1 MDLLSPPFLL
11 RTPWEDICL
20 SLRQKA
26 VPGEHRVFGVCV
38 FCLGGGPALQSSAVY
53 VRFFLLCLSIPQL
66 PVDARLVEA
75 SHSEKT
81 GLSFAAFKS
90 YLPPSC
96 PRGLVAAG
104 KTWGSACQ
112 LCQGLCGLFPN
123 YPNAG
128 MKVCGPLPLR
138 HCCTTVAAEG
148 MGRCR

>member
-1 MDLLSPPFLL
+1 MPFPKAESCAWWAQGFWSMCFLPWWWTCFAILS
-11 RTPWEDICL
+11 
-20 SLRQKA
+20 SLR
-26 VPGEHRVFGVCV
+26 EVFSP
-38 FCLGGGPALQSSAVY
+38 LP
-53 VRFFLLCLSIPQL
+53 SIPQL

-81 GLSFAAFKS
+81 GLSFAAFKGN
-90 YLPPSC
+90 LPPSC
-96 PRGLVAAG
+96 PRGLAAPG
-104 KTWGSACQ
+104 QTWGSAFR

-138 HCCTTVAAEG
+138 HCCTTVAAVG